1 MLSCFNNCRVIV
13 EYCVGIELSAQ
24 ACSPGDGRFGK
35 FFGMNIHCTSVGS
48 QGSTKKNSEFIPFRY
63 EQYFFSQYF
72 SNRKTND
79 SLQLFFSLLR
89 HCYDATYNIFSSFLK
104 WNYIFSLFGVSV
116 TGMQTILERVLKYA
130 SNLLFHWQY
139 SGNIYSLCCIFG

>member
-89 HCYDATYNIFSSFLK
+89 HCYDATY
-104 WNYIFSLFGVSV
+104 YIFSLLLKWNVTPLLGDFG
-116 TGMQTILERVLKYA
+116 GRVGFYIFFTKLYYPVKA
-130 SNLLFHWQY
+130 PLSRFVPHCSLF
-139 SGNIYSLCCIFG
+139 SFFL